1 MLKSSAKNRA
11 TTVPAPPA
19 GDVMRPDLDIID
31 PEPPRRRRR
40 SFMVIAA
47 VMVLAGALGFAGLLN
62 ALGERSD
69 VLALARDVP
78 AGQKITARD
87 LRVVA
92 LPDDPG
98 LKPVAAA
105 KKDTIVGRRASAA
118 LSEGSLLTARQ
129 LTGKAGLRPGEAL
142 VAVEVKRGA
151 APVDALRPGATVSLV
166 TRPKEGEV
174 VGKEPAALTEVAGR
188 VVKVGAPSSS
198 GDVVVQAAVPD
209 ADSGVVATDASAG
222 RVAIVLKTGG

>member
-1 MLKSSAKNRA
+1 M
-11 TTVPAPPA
+11 PAPPA

-40 SFMVIAA
+40 SFMVIGG
-47 VMVLAGALGFAGLLN
+47 VMVLAGAIGFAGLLN
-62 ALGERSD
+62 ASGERSD

-78 AGQKITARD
+78 AGSKITTED

-92 LPDDPG
+92 LPEDPG
-98 LKPVAAA
+98 LKPVAATQ
-105 KKDTIVGRRASAA
+105 KNTIIGRRAAAA
-118 LSEGSLLTARQ
+118 LTEGSLLTSRQ
-129 LTGKAGLRPGEAL
+129 LTGKGGLKPGEAL
-142 VAVEVKRGA
+142 VAVEVKRSM

-174 VGKEPAALTEVAGR
+174 VGKEQSELAEVEGR

-198 GDVVVQAAVPD
+198 GDVVVQVAVAD
-209 ADSGVVATDASAG
+209 ADSGVVASDASAG
-222 RVAIVLKTGG
+222 RVAIVLKTGAGG

>member
-1 MLKSSAKNRA
+1 MLKSSTKNRA
-11 TTVPAPPA
+11 TVPAPPA

-40 SFMVIAA
+40 SFMVIGA
-47 VMVLAGALGFAGLLN
+47 VMVLAGAIGFAGLLN
-62 ALGERSD
+62 ASGERTD

-78 AGQKITARD
+78 AGQKISAGD
-87 LRVVA
+87 LRAVA

-98 LKPVAAA
+98 LKPVAAT
-105 KKDTIVGRRASAA
+105 KKDTIVGRRAASA
-118 LSEGSLLTARQ
+118 LSEGSLLTPRQ
-129 LTGKAGLRPGEAL
+129 LTGKGGLRPGEAL
-142 VAVEVKRGA
+142 VAVEVKRGM

-174 VGKEPAALTEVAGR
+174 VGKEPAELTEVTGR

-198 GDVVVQAAVPD
+198 GDVVVQTAVPD
-209 ADSGVVATDASAG
+209 TDSGVVASDASAG
-222 RVAIVLKTGG
+222 RVAIVLKAGG

>member
-1 MLKSSAKNRA
+1 MLKSSTKNRG
-11 TTVPAPPA
+11 TVPAPPA

-31 PEPPRRRRR
+31 PEPPLRRRR
-40 SFMVIAA
+40 SFMVIGA
-47 VMVLAGALGFAGLLN
+47 VMVLAGAIGFAGLLN
-62 ALGERSD
+62 ASGERSD

-78 AGQKITARD
+78 AGQKITAAD

-92 LPDDPG
+92 LSEDPG

-105 KKDTIVGRRASAA
+105 KKDTIVGRRTAAA
-118 LSEGSLLTARQ
+118 LSQGTLLTSRQ
-129 LTGKAGLRPGEAL
+129 LTGKGGLRPGEAL
-142 VAVEVKRGA
+142 VAVEVKRGM

-174 VGKEPAALTEVAGR
+174 VGKEQPELTEVAGR

-198 GDVVVQAAVPD
+198 GDVVVQTAVRD
-209 ADSGVVATDASAG
+209 ADSGLVASDASAG

>member
-1 MLKSSAKNRA
+1 MKNRA
-11 TTVPAPPA
+11 TVPGPPV

-40 SFMVIAA
+40 SFMVIGA
-47 VMVLAGALGFAGLLN
+47 VMVLAGAIGFAGLLN
-62 ALGERSD
+62 ASGERSD
-69 VLALARDVP
+69 VLALTRDVP
-78 AGQKITARD
+78 AGQKITGED

-105 KKDTIVGRRASAA
+105 KKNAIVGRRASAA

-129 LTGKAGLRPGEAL
+129 LTGRGGLRPGEAL
-142 VAVEVKRGA
+142 VAVEVKRGM

-166 TRPKEGEV
+166 TRPKEGDV
-174 VGKEPAALTEVAGR
+174 AGKEQSELTEVGGR
-188 VVKVGAPSSS
+188 VVRIGAPSSS
-198 GDVVVQAAVPD
+198 GDVVVQTAVPD
-209 ADSGVVATDASAG
+209 AKSGVVASDASAG
-222 RVAIVLKTGG
+222 RVAIVLKAEG